1 MKTSARLLTLLAATV
16 ILLPAAALSQSP
28 QMNGVTGE
36 DLKAASERIRETG
49 LQMQKDIQE
58 RLQKIR
64 RERIALANRQ
74 TLERRQEAEH
84 EQRQAEIDKAA
95 LAATRETKQREALA
109 AAQEKARRENATR
122 LAELERVRQIELKE
136 KADQEAELERAQQ
149 ESLDSYKAGSKK
161 QKLGSEAQ
169 FGIDL

>member
-1 MKTSARLLTLLAATV
+1 MKTVTRFLPLFFATV
-16 ILLPAAALSQSP
+16 ILLPAPALAQSP
-28 QMNGVTGE
+28 PMNGLTGE

-64 RERIALANRQ
+64 RERIALADKQ
-74 TLERRQEAEH
+74 ALERRQEAER

-95 LAATRETKQREALA
+95 LAATKEAKQREALA
-109 AAQEKARRENATR
+109 AAQDKARRENAAR
-122 LAELERVRQIELKE
+122 LAQLERVRQAQLKE